1 MSSGGDDADELAVA
15 RRVGRTQPVAGQLK
29 SRTIGVVLPGDT
41 RPADITAY
49 ARRAEDLGFD
59 TLWVVE
65 DCFLGGG
72 IAQTVAVLAATSRI
86 TVGIG
91 ILPAAARNPAFA
103 AMELATVAGLHPG
116 RVIVGIGH
124 GMPGWLRQAGCW
136 PASPLTLLRETLQA
150 IRPLLQGESV
160 TTAGRYVSLTDVR
173 LAHPPDV
180 VPPIVVG
187 VRGPRSLRLA
197 AEFGDGIVLA
207 EPVTP
212 EYLAFVREHI
222 GPDLPIHAYNVAA
235 VDDDADRAR
244 RVARGGLVWIGDPDW
259 APHIQGLPF
268 AGEFADL
275 RRRHSRRED
284 FAAAL
289 PDDWVDQLAVTGTP
303 AQARNRLSGLDHAGS
318 NHAVLIPA
326 GPDPFGA

>member
-1 MSSGGDDADELAVA
+1 MG
-15 RRVGRTQPVAGQLK
+15 
-29 SRTIGVVLPGDT
+29 RTIGVLMPGNT
-41 RPADITAY
+41 RPADLPAF

-103 AMELATVAGLHPG
+103 AMELATVAGLYPG

-124 GMPGWLRQAGCW
+124 GMPGWLRQAGSW
-136 PASPLTLLRETLQA
+136 PASPLTMLRETL
-150 IRPLLQGESV
+150 
-160 TTAGRYVSLTDVR
+160 AGDRLVAARRIGHRRRAGTSALTDVQ
-173 LAHPPDV
+173 LTNPPEV
-180 VPPIVVG
+180 LPPIVVG

-197 AEFGDGIVLA
+197 AELADGVVLA

-212 EYLAFVREHI
+212 EYLAFVREHT

-235 VDDDADRAR
+235 VD
-244 RVARGGLVWIGDPDW
+244 
-259 APHIQGLPF
+259 
-268 AGEFADL
+268 
-275 RRRHSRRED
+275 RRRRPGAPGGAGRVE
-284 FAAAL
+284 
-289 PDDWVDQLAVTGTP
+289 
-303 AQARNRLSGLDHAGS
+303 LDR
-318 NHAVLIPA
+318 
-326 GPDPFGA
+326 

>member
-1 MSSGGDDADELAVA
+1 MG
-15 RRVGRTQPVAGQLK
+15 
-29 SRTIGVVLPGDT
+29 RTIGVLVPPT
-41 RPADITAY
+41 IPPAGLTAY
-49 ARRAEDLGFD
+49 AQRAEDAGFD

-72 IAQTVAVLAATSRI
+72 IAQTMAVLAATRRI
-86 TVGIG
+86 TVGVG

-136 PASPLTLLRETLQA
+136 PDSPLTMLAETLTAVGSLLR
-150 IRPLLQGESV
+150 GDSV
-160 TTAGRYVSLTDVR
+160 TVRGRYVSLTDVQ
-173 LAHPPDV
+173 LAHPPAV

-197 AEFGDGIVLA
+197 AELGDGVVLA

-212 EYLAFVREHI
+212 EYLAFVRAHT
-222 GPDLPIHAYNVAA
+222 GPELAIHAYNVAA

-244 RVARGGLVWIGDPDW
+244 QVARAGLSWIGDPEW
-259 APHIQGLPF
+259 APHVQDLPF
-268 AGEFADL
+268 AAAFADL
-275 RRRHSRRED
+275 RRRHPERAD

-303 AQARNRLSGLDHAGS
+303 AMATARLDLLASAGAG
-318 NHAVLIPA
+318 HAVLIPA
-326 GPDPFGA
+326 APDPFNALSSLARVLSASPG